1 MSTASFDAP
10 GTVRDLGSAVYRDE
24 DFPGCESFHLPASE
38 IDHYEGRLEF
48 WDGATETAWK
58 VPETPIQHE
67 GPSRQLTQMAARLAM
82 VRGSR
87 ISSLGSSDLV
97 HLDAAG
103 RKRWLMQADE
113 LLYLH
118 RDLWSRLQG
127 PAIDVDADPLPDVVL
142 EVDHTT
148 DVRRRKLGIYKESG
162 FPEIWVLVPWESSV
176 RAPGLAIHVR
186 HGEEYRE
193 EAASRAFPGWRAEE
207 IHLALTEAPMSEAPM
222 SETAWRALERTALA
236 MGAREGTTPEDDP
249 LMRSVLLKVYG
260 EGYATSYA
268 EAYRKAFEEARRQ
281 AIAECALAMLDVRG
295 IEVSSQILEDWKLLA
310 ELPSDLLMAAAV
322 HCRGGRLPAANPRA
336 PRSAHGD
343 SALTRSGVDARR
355 APGVSEGVGGRLSCV
370 AGVGGLR
377 SGIGGPWRNREL
389 MEPANDLCP
398 SGTRKMHGT
407 GEFVDREPFLGKEQR
422 ELGGKDGG
430 EQLVEHEGVG
440 VVELRSAKHA
450 GEGRRRG
457 PLGDAGEVGRGDYRE
472 QGMVVALGVR
482 EGGVVDGRRGF
493 GIGKPGERHGFD
505 GHGVFRFCGEDPKR
519 LVRPTNE

>member
-1 MSTASFDAP
+1 MSTDSFDDL
-10 GTVRDLGSAVYRDE
+10 GTDLVLGSAVYRDE

-236 MGAREGTTPEDDP
+236 MGAREGTTSQHDP
-249 LMRSVLLKVYG
+249 LIRSISLK
-260 EGYATSYA
+260 A
-268 EAYRKAFEEARRQ
+268 EARGRSEMLAANVLTVLKA
-281 AIAECALAMLDVRG
+281 RG
-295 IEVSSQILEDWKLLA
+295 IEVTSNFAADRALFG
-310 ELPSDLLMAAAV
+310 ELSGEVLMAAALG
-322 HCRGGRLPAANPRA
+322 C
-336 PRSAHGD
+336 
-343 SALTRSGVDARR
+343 
-355 APGVSEGVGGRLSCV
+355 
-370 AGVGGLR
+370 
-377 SGIGGPWRNREL
+377 
-389 MEPANDLCP
+389 
-398 SGTRKMHGT
+398 T
-407 GEFVDREPFLGKEQR
+407 GEADFRR
-422 ELGGKDGG
+422 RIR
-430 EQLVEHEGVG
+430 EQLDLHTEI
-440 VVELRSAKHA
+440 
-450 GEGRRRG
+450 RR
-457 PLGDAGEVGRGDYRE
+457 
-472 QGMVVALGVR
+472 
-482 EGGVVDGRRGF
+482 
-493 GIGKPGERHGFD
+493 
-505 GHGVFRFCGEDPKR
+505 
-519 LVRPTNE
+519 